1 MQTFVL
7 LSSSLQRE
15 VCLILF
21 LLVSPCGTQSASDHY
36 PHLQTSKN
44 SDVVRG
50 NSCVSTDWYH
60 LGRKQA
66 VIE

>member
-36 PHLQTSKN
+36 PHLQMSKN
-44 SDVVRG
+44 SDVVKG
-50 NSCVSTDWYH
+50 NSGVSTDW
-60 LGRKQA
+60 
-66 VIE
+66 